1 MPVKSLP
8 VVLLV
13 EDSPDDIDFARRAL
27 QRSGI
32 EHRLVVAEQGDQ
44 ALALLTGEQ
53 TAPGS
58 SCPLRPELV
67 LLDLNIPGMSGRELV
82 GRIKD
87 DPELRAI
94 PVVILS
100 TSEHRSDIESCY
112 LAHANS
118 YHTKSDDLAEYQE
131 TAREIMQYWLASVV
145 HPPAAGELPSSEPA
159 GAALR

>member
-1 MPVKSLP
+1 MAVKNSP

-27 QRSGI
+27 LRSGI
-32 EHRLVVAEQGDQ
+32 EHRLVVAEQGDH

-53 TAPGS
+53 VAPGLNR
-58 SCPLRPELV
+58 PLRPALI
-67 LLDLNIPGMSGRELV
+67 LLDLNIPGMGGRELV

-118 YHTKSDDLAEYQE
+118 YHTKSDDLIEYQD
-131 TAREIMQYWLASVV
+131 TARQIMEYWLSSVV
-145 HPPAAGELPSSEPA
+145 RPPQPGELSTSEPA
-159 GAALR
+159 GAATR

>member
-1 MPVKSLP
+1 MPSKNLP

-27 QRSGI
+27 LRSGV

-53 TAPGS
+53 AAPGYVR
-58 SCPLRPELV
+58 PLRPALV
-67 LLDLNIPGMSGRELV
+67 LLDLNIPGMSGRALIA
-82 GRIKD
+82 RIKD
-87 DPELRAI
+87 DAELRAI

-131 TAREIMQYWLASVV
+131 TARQIMQYWLSSVV
-145 HPPAAGELPSSEPA
+145 HPPAAGELVSSESPA
-159 GAALR
+159 AR